1 LELLEASKGVPVEGH
16 AEVELQDLEGESKW
30 IGSATEASFA
40 ATGLRPGRYRLRVRI
55 EKLLLHEA
63 DFDLQESRKDSV
75 RLQRA
80 TEVSVRLLVS
90 ENKPFRGRAEVR
102 LLQGER
108 ELYKQVQMI
117 DETVTI
123 PTPGAGEYELVVQS
137 ADRSARMRIAV
148 GSGAGE

>member
-1 LELLEASKGVPVEGH
+1 
-16 AEVELQDLEGESKW
+16 
-30 IGSATEASFA
+30 
-40 ATGLRPGRYRLRVRI
+40 
-55 EKLLLHEA
+55 
-63 DFDLQESRKDSV
+63 
-75 RLQRA
+75 
-80 TEVSVRLLVS
+80 LLVS